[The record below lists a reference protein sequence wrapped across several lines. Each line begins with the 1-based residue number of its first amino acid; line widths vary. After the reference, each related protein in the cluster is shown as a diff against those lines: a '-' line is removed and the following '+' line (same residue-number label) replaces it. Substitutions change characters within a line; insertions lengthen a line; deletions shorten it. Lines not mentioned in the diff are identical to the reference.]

1 MSSHSIVI
9 PGKPMTWARAKA
21 NFRSGKPHYF
31 TAPDREAKMGEIA
44 MLWRVAELPQLDGPL
59 MMECEFLFDRPKS
72 HYAASGQVKTSHLLT
87 RPGRGKYG
95 GDIDNLVKIV
105 QDALNT
111 VAYGDDSQIAELRA
125 VKRYA
130 GPSEVCET
138 RVTVTTLTE
147 PVPEETEFPT
157 PSLLD
162 LQESEDDG

>member
-1 MSSHSIVI
+1 
-9 PGKPMTWARAKA
+9 MTWARAKA

-44 MLWRVAELPQLDGPL
+44 LLWRTADLPQLDGPL
-59 MMECEFLFDRPKS
+59 MMECEFLFDRPQS
-72 HYAASGQVKTSHLLT
+72 HFGKQGIKPSQLLT

-111 VAYGDDSQIAELRA
+111 VAYQDDSQIAELRA

-130 GPSEVCET
+130 GPDEVCET
-138 RVTVTTLTE
+138 RVTVTALTE
-147 PVPEETEFPT
+147 PVVEESAPN
-157 PSLLD
+157 LLD
-162 LQESEDDG
+162 ELPDAA

>member
-31 TAPDREAKMGEIA
+31 TAPEREAKMGEIA
-44 MLWRVAELPQLDGPL
+44 LLWRTAELPQLEGPL
-59 MMECEFLFDRPKS
+59 AIDCEFLFDRPKS
-72 HYAASGQVKTSHLLT
+72 HYQANGSVKNSHLLT

-111 VAYGDDSQIAELRA
+111 VAYKDDSQIAELRA

-130 GPSEVCET
+130 GPAEVCET
-138 RVTVTTLTE
+138 RVTITTLTE
-147 PVPEETEFPT
+147 PVTEEMAEPI
-157 PSLLD
+157 PNLLD
-162 LQESEDDG
+162 GLDDAA